1 MLDASAVRPTLASLA
16 LTSLERSAPARTG
29 PGYELY
35 LFDFA
40 MMLDY
45 FEMVPDPR
53 GKARAEEARK
63 QRPGAEQSK
72 PGAREAAA

>member
-1 MLDASAVRPTLASLA
+1 MRDASAVRPAFVSLA

-29 PGYELY
+29 PEYELH

-45 FEMVPDPR
+45 FEMVSDSR
-53 GKARAEEARK
+53 GKAGAEQARK
-63 QRPGAEQSK
+63 QRPGAERSQR
-72 PGAREAAA
+72 GAREAAA